1 MKKENCMEKGIG
13 ELLTKLRKEAGY
25 TQSQLCKGL
34 YSLSTYARIETDQS
48 EPGYFELDRLF
59 ERMGKSTDRI
69 EYILP
74 LDVYELYELQY
85 YVQRA
90 ICHRDMGE
98 AEKVLYQ
105 YGKRKQAKQPLH
117 RQYICQET
125 AQLLWLKAVSEE
137 NAGRQ
142 IRADIIEEILRLIEE
157 AIVQTMDSETCL
169 KDGGALS
176 AEELRLLLFR
186 WEVSRKSPYAR
197 GEEELEEVIQY
208 LKQNS
213 FEETELAKVYPY
225 AVLLFVEQK
234 KEIGDYDRCCYLLRT
249 ALEVLR
255 NTGRVL
261 YMAEILNAYAE
272 VLKRGNEDVQKIQEL
287 ESQNRSLLALEEEA
301 DIHLQNYRLFHNWN
315 RSFELDYE
323 LIRQERIAGGYV
335 QAELAEGI
343 CEPET
348 LSRIES
354 GKRKPN
360 RRNME
365 AMMEKMQRERKRVS
379 MKVAV
384 EQYHTL
390 ELERKITVCN
400 GQKEYEKASELI
412 EELENRIDMSKN
424 RNKQYVGMKKLIC
437 LNHFRKID
445 VDEYILQLNNLLA
458 LTLTDREHIFEHCLT
473 ETEKVILNLL
483 ACAYEKKQE
492 VDKAFLI
499 WEELIRKCE
508 GKRVHPVFNIRSWEL
523 MTGNYVGVMETY
535 GILDEAVELCPIWA
549 EKVLSVGK
557 GGQIGR
563 MLSIKACV
571 LEKQNDERCIE
582 RFHQAL
588 DILKLMKNTYRYNC
602 NREYLKEKGILE
614 KVEAMGYPQYYHQAL
629 SVEE

>member
-1 MKKENCMEKGIG
+1 M
-13 ELLTKLRKEAGY
+13 
-25 TQSQLCKGL
+25 
-34 YSLSTYARIETDQS
+34 
-48 EPGYFELDRLF
+48 
-59 ERMGKSTDRI
+59 
-69 EYILP
+69 
-74 LDVYELYELQY
+74 
-85 YVQRA
+85 
-90 ICHRDMGE
+90 
-98 AEKVLYQ
+98 
-105 YGKRKQAKQPLH
+105 
-117 RQYICQET
+117 
-125 AQLLWLKAVSEE
+125 WLKAVSEE

-582 RFHQAL
+582 R
-588 DILKLMKNTYRYNC
+588 
-602 NREYLKEKGILE
+602 
-614 KVEAMGYPQYYHQAL
+614 
-629 SVEE
+629 

>member
-105 YGKRKQAKQPLH
+105 YGKKKQAKQSLH

-379 MKVAV
+379 MKIAV

>member
-98 AEKVLYQ
+98 AEKMLHQ
-105 YGKRKQAKQPLH
+105 YEKKKQAKQPLH

-157 AIVQTMDSETCL
+157 AIVQTMDSETRL
-169 KDGGALS
+169 KDGSALS

-234 KEIGDYDRCCYLLRT
+234 KETGDYDRCCYLLRT

-272 VLKRGNEDVQKIQEL
+272 VLKRGNEDAQKIQEL

-365 AMMEKMQRERKRVS
+365 AIMEKMQRERKRVS
-379 MKVAV
+379 MMVVA
-384 EQYHTL
+384 EQYNAL

-400 GQKEYEKASELI
+400 TQHEYEKARELI
-412 EELENRIDMSKN
+412 TELENRIDMGKN
-424 RNKQYVGMKKLIC
+424 RNQQYVGMKKLMC
-437 LNHFRKID
+437 LNHYQKID
-445 VDEYILQLNNLLA
+445 VDEDILQLNNLLS
-458 LTLTDREHIFEHCLT
+458 LTLNDRKHVFNHSLS
-473 ETEKVILNLL
+473 ETENIILNLL
-483 ACAYEKKQE
+483 ADAYEKKGE

-499 WEELIRKCE
+499 WDELIKKCE
-508 GKRVHPVFNIRSWEL
+508 SKRVHPVFNIRSWEL
-523 MTGNYVGVMETY
+523 MTANYAGTMETY
-535 GILDEAVELCPIWA
+535 GILDKAMQLCPIWA
-549 EKVLSVGK
+549 ERVLSIGK
-557 GGQIGR
+557 GGQVGR

-588 DILKLMKNTYRYNC
+588 DLFKLMKNTYRYNC

-614 KVEAMGYPQYYHQAL
+614 KVEAIRYPYRYHRDL
-629 SVEE
+629 SSEA

>member
-105 YGKRKQAKQPLH
+105 YEKKKQAKQPLH

-169 KDGGALS
+169 KDGSALS
-176 AEELRLLLFR
+176 AEELRFLLFR

-379 MKVAV
+379 MKIAV

>member
-105 YGKRKQAKQPLH
+105 YEKKKQAKQPLH

-169 KDGGALS
+169 KDGSALS
-176 AEELRLLLFR
+176 AEELRFLLFR

-225 AVLLFVEQK
+225 
-234 KEIGDYDRCCYLLRT
+234 CCSS
-249 ALEVLR
+249 
-255 NTGRVL
+255 
-261 YMAEILNAYAE
+261 
-272 VLKRGNEDVQKIQEL
+272 D
-287 ESQNRSLLALEEEA
+287 
-301 DIHLQNYRLFHNWN
+301 
-315 RSFELDYE
+315 
-323 LIRQERIAGGYV
+323 
-335 QAELAEGI
+335 
-343 CEPET
+343 
-348 LSRIES
+348 
-354 GKRKPN
+354 
-360 RRNME
+360 
-365 AMMEKMQRERKRVS
+365 
-379 MKVAV
+379 
-384 EQYHTL
+384 
-390 ELERKITVCN
+390 
-400 GQKEYEKASELI
+400 
-412 EELENRIDMSKN
+412 
-424 RNKQYVGMKKLIC
+424 
-437 LNHFRKID
+437 
-445 VDEYILQLNNLLA
+445 
-458 LTLTDREHIFEHCLT
+458 
-473 ETEKVILNLL
+473 
-483 ACAYEKKQE
+483 
-492 VDKAFLI
+492 
-499 WEELIRKCE
+499 
-508 GKRVHPVFNIRSWEL
+508 
-523 MTGNYVGVMETY
+523 
-535 GILDEAVELCPIWA
+535 
-549 EKVLSVGK
+549 
-557 GGQIGR
+557 
-563 MLSIKACV
+563 
-571 LEKQNDERCIE
+571 
-582 RFHQAL
+582 
-588 DILKLMKNTYRYNC
+588 
-602 NREYLKEKGILE
+602 
-614 KVEAMGYPQYYHQAL
+614 
-629 SVEE
+629 